1 MTGSSTCWP
10 EPCSVQPGPMGCAPW
25 PGRSSPAGSESRPVH
40 CQAGYFVRQIV
51 SEPCLPRTEPGFE
64 PCPLPWTEPGSEPC
78 LSRTEPGIRIGSE
91 LCLPRTEPGVRI
103 GSEPETVT
111 PSDHLPESEPPPGV
125 QSDPQT
131 APEAEEG
138 AVSLRG
144 VVQIPGL

>member
-10 EPCSVQPGPMGCAPW
+10 EPCSVQPGPAGCAPW
-25 PGRSSPAGSESRPVH
+25 PGRSSPAGSGSRPVH

-51 SEPCLPRTEPGFE
+51 F
-64 PCPLPWTEPGSEPC
+64 EPC
-78 LSRTEPGIRIGSE
+78 LSQ
-91 LCLPRTEPGVRI
+91 TEPGVLIVFEPCLSQTESGILI

>member
-25 PGRSSPAGSESRPVH
+25 PGRSSPAGSGSRPVH

-91 LCLPRTEPGVRI
+91 
-103 GSEPETVT
+103 PETVT
-111 PSDHLPESEPPPGV
+111 PSDHLPESEPLPGA

-144 VVQIPGL
+144 IVQVPGL